1 MANYGAG
8 AISQTV
14 ISHAPLLVPSLLGG
28 MLLGNAV
35 FPHIPQRWFQ
45 LILNMIIFYSA
56 CRILAGY
63 L

>member
-1 MANYGAG
+1 
-8 AISQTV
+8 
-14 ISHAPLLVPSLLGG
+14 

-45 LILNMIIFYSA
+45 LILNMIILYSA
-56 CRILAGY
+56 CRILAAY